1 MTTSTFRRRRAAFLA
16 MLAAA
21 GALHSAASADEAAL
35 ALGKKLFL
43 DGAEPSCAI
52 CHTLADAGSAGKVGP
67 VLDDLRPTAE
77 QVAAA
82 VTNGVGVMPPYEALT
97 KAEVDAL
104 AAYVSEAAAKGK

>member
-1 MTTSTFRRRRAAFLA
+1 MTFAFHRGSVAFFA
-16 MLAAA
+16 MLAAS
-21 GALHSAASADEAAL
+21 ALNSAASADEAAL

-43 DGAEPSCAI
+43 EGAEPSCAI
-52 CHTLADAGSAGKVGP
+52 CHTLADAGSIGKVGP
-67 VLDDLRPTAE
+67 ILDDLRPTGE

-104 AAYVSEAAAKGK
+104 AEYVSRAVKGR